1 MIKETFRIEIEPLSP
16 TFVWSGET
24 LYKGADF
31 DLVNGKILIVDP
43 FKALGKV
50 KNLREIFK
58 EQFVRTIKDFKLIF
72 PSTSVPNQILMIN
85 EYLVP
90 ASSLKGLI
98 RTAILNKMAKNSPHV
113 YNQIQS
119 NLNTLTTLPP
129 NQIFRQV
136 KNVAEPV
143 ESLLKYIVPFGRG
156 KYTYDALNRLI
167 ISEPEVIQVS
177 LSLRKITILELFG
190 TFKSE
195 NYAITFDNGKLVY
208 DVKILQPSNYEVN
221 SMLKKL
227 DDKISKKEIFDS
239 LIDYSNLVINS
250 EKDKLRATDKNL
262 RKYFEFLEKLHIEG
276 ECVPLKIGMFT
287 GHVAKTISLPSNI
300 KSNRDSIM
308 TKITGHLW
316 DNRTVKLTDGIGVGW
331 IKICI
336 R

>member
-1 MIKETFRIEIEPLSP
+1 MIKESFIIEVEPLSP
-16 TFVWSGET
+16 TFVWSGEI

-43 FKALGKV
+43 FKALRKV

-85 EYLVP
+85 EYLIP

-98 RTAILNKMAKNSPHV
+98 RTAILNKMAKKSPSV

-119 NLNTLTTLPP
+119 NLNTLTTLHPK
-129 NQIFRQV
+129 QIFKEV

-143 ESLLKYIVPFGRG
+143 EKLLKNTVPFGKG
-156 KYTYDALNRLI
+156 KYNYDALNRLI
-167 ISEPEVIQVS
+167 ISEPEVIDAS
-177 LSLRKITILELFG
+177 LSLRKITILELKG
-190 TFKSE
+190 NFKSE
-195 NYAITFDNGKLVY
+195 NYAITFDKGKLVY
-208 DVKILQPSNYEVN
+208 DVKILQPSNYGVN
-221 SMLKKL
+221 SMLKNL
-227 DDKISKKEIFDS
+227 DDKISKKEIFES
-239 LIDYSNLVINS
+239 LKEYSNLVINS
-250 EKDKLRATDKNL
+250 EKEKLKTKDKDLRT
-262 RKYFEFLEKLHIEG
+262 YSEFLEKLRIEG

-287 GHVAKTISLPSNI
+287 GHVAKTISLPPNI
-300 KSNRDSIM
+300 MQDRDRVM

-316 DNRTVKLTDGIGVGW
+316 DNRTVKLTDNIGVGW
-331 IKICI
+331 VKICI